1 VLTDV
6 VGEAENDAAAAR
18 KGAAGSG
25 VPGAVRAA
33 CVILSLEALALVGVA
48 AFYLYD
54 TAAGSPHSVAGALL
68 GAAFAV
74 LGAIV
79 LLFGARGLLR
89 LRPAARTPIVVLQL
103 LALPVSYSLAFQ
115 AGLPAIGGPILI
127 AALAV
132 IYLLFTPPARAA
144 LDRDIS
150 R

>member
-1 VLTDV
+1 M
-6 VGEAENDAAAAR
+6 
-18 KGAAGSG
+18 
-25 VPGAVRAA
+25 
-33 CVILSLEALALVGVA
+33 ILFLEALALVGLA

-54 TAAGSPHSVAGALL
+54 TAVGSPNSVAGALF
-68 GAAFAV
+68 GAGFAV
-74 LGAIV
+74 LGAVV
-79 LLFGARGLLR
+79 LLLGARGLLR

-103 LALPVSYSLAFQ
+103 LALPVAYSLAFQ
-115 AGLPAIGGPILI
+115 AGLAAIGVPILA

>member
-1 VLTDV
+1 MLTDV
-6 VGEAENDAAAAR
+6 VGDAENDAAAAHD
-18 KGAAGSG
+18 GTAGNR
-25 VPGAVRAA
+25 VPRAVRAA
-33 CVILSLEALALVGVA
+33 SVILSLEALALVGVA

-54 TAAGSPHSVAGALL
+54 TAVGSPHSVAGALL

-79 LLFGARGLLR
+79 LLLGARGLLR
-89 LRPAARTPIVVLQL
+89 LRPGARTPIVVLQL

-115 AGLPAIGGPILI
+115 AGLAVVGGPILV

-144 LDRDIS
+144 LDRDIT

>member
-6 VGEAENDAAAAR
+6 VGEAEKDAAAAR
-18 KGAAGSG
+18 KGTAGSG
-25 VPGAVRAA
+25 VPRAVRAA

-54 TAAGSPHSVAGALL
+54 TAVGSPHSVAGALL
-68 GAAFAV
+68 GAAFAL
-74 LGAIV
+74 LGATV
-79 LLFGARGLLR
+79 LVLGARGLLR

-115 AGLPAIGGPILI
+115 AGLAAVGGPILV

>member
-1 VLTDV
+1 LV
-6 VGEAENDAAAAR
+6 
-18 KGAAGSG
+18 
-25 VPGAVRAA
+25 
-33 CVILSLEALALVGVA
+33 LEAAALVGIA

-54 TAAGSPHSVAGALL
+54 TAVGSPHSVAGALL
-68 GAAFAV
+68 GAAFAL
-74 LGAIV
+74 LGAAV
-79 LLFGARGLLR
+79 LVLGARGLNH
-89 LRPAARTPIVVLQL
+89 LRPAARTPVIVLQL

-115 AGLPAIGGPILI
+115 AGLPGIGGPILV